1 MAFDY
6 FLKLEGVDGES
17 TDDKHKDWIEIDSFS
32 WGLGQIIGEDG
43 VRPGGSAGV
52 GKVAVNDVSFVKKI
66 DKSSPVLMLSC
77 ATGQH
82 MKEGILIGR
91 KAGDKP
97 VEYLKI
103 KLTDIL
109 ISSVQMSGN
118 ANGTPSDA
126 ISLDFK
132 KAVFSVAPF
141 LATGGLGT
149 PIFVTIL
156 NDEQGIA
163 EPPPAP
169 PP

>member
-43 VRPGGSAGV
+43 TQPRGGGGGA
-52 GKVAVNDVSFVKKI
+52 GKVQVQDFNFVKKI

-82 MKEGILIGR
+82 MKEGVLIGR
-91 KAGDKP
+91 KAGEKP
-97 VEYLKI
+97 LEYLKI

-109 ISSVQMSGN
+109 ISGYQ
-118 ANGTPSDA
+118 
-126 ISLDFK
+126 
-132 KAVFSVAPF
+132 
-141 LATGGLGT
+141 TGGSAGDVVPTDQFSLNFAKIEFSYT
-149 PIFVTIL
+149 PQDPRGGEGKTITTTYDL
-156 NDEQGIA
+156 KA
-163 EPPPAP
+163 AKK
-169 PP
+169 

>member
-1 MAFDY
+1 MAVDM
-6 FLKLEGVDGES
+6 FLKLDGIKGES
-17 TDDKHKDWIEIDSFS
+17 HDERHPDEIEILSFS
-32 WGLGQIIGEDG
+32 WGMNQTGSFAT
-43 VRPGGSAGV
+43 GGGGGA
-52 GKVAVNDVSFVKKI
+52 GKVAVHDISVTKRIDVST
-66 DKSSPVLMLSC
+66 PLLMKSC
-77 ATGQH
+77 ATGKH
-82 MKEGILIGR
+82 ITEGLITVR
-91 KAGDKP
+91 KAGEKP

-169 PP
+169 PS

>member
-43 VRPGGSAGV
+43 TQPRGGGGGGGGA
-52 GKVAVNDVSFVKKI
+52 GKVQIQDFNFVKKI

-82 MKEGILIGR
+82 MKEGVLIGR
-91 KAGDKP
+91 KAGEKP
-97 VEYLKI
+97 LEYLKI

-109 ISSVQMSGN
+109 ISGYQ
-118 ANGTPSDA
+118 
-126 ISLDFK
+126 
-132 KAVFSVAPF
+132 
-141 LATGGLGT
+141 TGGSAGDVVPTDQFSLNFAKIEFSYT
-149 PIFVTIL
+149 PQDPRGGEGKTITTTY
-156 NDEQGIA
+156 DVKA
-163 EPPPAP
+163 AKK
-169 PP
+169 

>member
-43 VRPGGSAGV
+43 LRPAAGAGGGGGGGA
-52 GKVAVNDVSFVKKI
+52 GKVQVQDFSFVKKI

-82 MKEGILIGR
+82 MKEGVLIGR
-91 KAGDKP
+91 RAGEKP
-97 VEYLKI
+97 LEYLKI

-109 ISSVQMSGN
+109 ISGYQ
-118 ANGTPSDA
+118 
-126 ISLDFK
+126 
-132 KAVFSVAPF
+132 
-141 LATGGLGT
+141 TGGSAGDVVPTDQFSLNFAKIEFSYTPQDPRGT
-149 PIFVTIL
+149 EGKTVTTGYDVKA
-156 NDEQGIA
+156 NKKV
-163 EPPPAP
+163 
-169 PP
+169 

>member
-32 WGLGQIIGEDG
+32 WGLGQIIGEDSIQP
-43 VRPGGSAGV
+43 RGGGGGGGGA
-52 GKVAVNDVSFVKKI
+52 GKVSVQDFSFVKKI

-82 MKEGILIGR
+82 MKEGVLIGR

-97 VEYLKI
+97 LEYLKI

-109 ISSVQMSGN
+109 ISGYQ
-118 ANGTPSDA
+118 
-126 ISLDFK
+126 
-132 KAVFSVAPF
+132 
-141 LATGGLGT
+141 TGGSAGDMVPTDQFSLNFAKIEFSYTPQDPRGT
-149 PIFVTIL
+149 QGKTVTTTYDL
-156 NDEQGIA
+156 KTA
-163 EPPPAP
+163 KK
-169 PP
+169 

>member
-32 WGLGQIIGEDG
+32 WGLGQAGIGEDG
-43 VRPGGSAGV
+43 RPGAAGAAGGGAA
-52 GKVAVNDVSFVKKI
+52 GKVQVQDFSFVKKI

-82 MKEGILIGR
+82 MKEGVLIGR

-97 VEYLKI
+97 HEYLKI

-109 ISSVQMSGN
+109 ISGYQ
-118 ANGTPSDA
+118 
-126 ISLDFK
+126 
-132 KAVFSVAPF
+132 
-141 LATGGLGT
+141 TGGSAGDVVPTDQFSLNFAKIEFSYTPQDPRGT
-149 PIFVTIL
+149 EGKTVTTGYDVKA
-156 NDEQGIA
+156 NKKV
-163 EPPPAP
+163 
-169 PP
+169 

>member
-32 WGLGQIIGEDG
+32 WGLGQLMAEDG
-43 VRPGGSAGV
+43 TQPRGGGGGA
-52 GKVAVNDVSFVKKI
+52 GKVQIQDFNFVKKI

-82 MKEGILIGR
+82 MKEGVLIGR

-97 VEYLKI
+97 LEYLKI

-109 ISSVQMSGN
+109 ISGFQ
-118 ANGTPSDA
+118 
-126 ISLDFK
+126 
-132 KAVFSVAPF
+132 
-141 LATGGLGT
+141 TGGSAGDVVPTDQFSLNFAKIEFSYT
-149 PIFVTIL
+149 PQDPRGGEGKTVTTTYDL
-156 NDEQGIA
+156 KA
-163 EPPPAP
+163 AKK
-169 PP
+169 

>member
-43 VRPGGSAGV
+43 VRAGGGAGA
-52 GKVAVNDVSFVKKI
+52 GKVSVNDFSFVKKI

-91 KAGDKP
+91 KTGEKP
-97 VEYLKI
+97 LEYLKI
-103 KLTDIL
+103 KMTDIL
-109 ISSVQMSGN
+109 ISGYQ
-118 ANGTPSDA
+118 
-126 ISLDFK
+126 
-132 KAVFSVAPF
+132 
-141 LATGGLGT
+141 TGGSAGDVLPADQFSLNFAKIEFSYTPQDPRGT
-149 PIFVTIL
+149 QGKTVTTGYDVKA
-156 NDEQGIA
+156 NKKV
-163 EPPPAP
+163 
-169 PP
+169 